1 MTRYSV
7 EPRDGIFVTL
17 SFAKSLDNN
26 LSGKYSQ
33 KSLDHAKNSATG
45 AVKTISKK

>member
-1 MTRYSV
+1 MTHYSV
-7 EPRDGIFVTL
+7 EPRDGIFVIL
-17 SFAKSLDNN
+17 SFAKNLDNN

-33 KSLDHAKNSATG
+33 KPLDHAKKSATG